1 MEEVLAQHHFTAV
14 EIDEIISNALVVKC
28 SKKTVLLREGE
39 IPRFMYWVTKGI
51 FRAGYTDKKGDEITR
66 AFYSPETYPIAVAYG
81 NYITQTPS
89 LSFIESL
96 EDGELLSWHFEYL
109 KKLEETNI
117 KWLRFVKKN
126 LDKTL
131 VLVDIKEWQR
141 YTLTPEEDYQAF
153 LDAMPTLAR
162 RIPQHYIASY
172 LGITAEAL
180 SRIKSRA
187 SKQKNKKKS
196 IT

>member
-1 MEEVLAQHHFTAV
+1 MEKVLAQHHFTAV
-14 EIDEIISNALVVKC
+14 EIEEIMSNALVVKC
-28 SKKTVLLREGE
+28 AKKTVLLREGE

-51 FRAGYTDKKGDEITR
+51 FRAGYTDRKGDEITR
-66 AFYSPETYPIAVAYG
+66 SFYSPETYPVAIAYG

-96 EDGELLSWHFEYL
+96 EDGELLSWHYDYL
-109 KKLEETNI
+109 KKLEETNV
-117 KWLRFVKKN
+117 KWLRFIKKN
-126 LDKTL
+126 LDRTL
-131 VLVDIKEWQR
+131 ILIDIKEWRR

-153 LDAMPTLAR
+153 LEAMPTLAH

-187 SKQKNKKKS
+187 SKQTKKKKS
-196 IT
+196 TT